1 MGLQPEPRVA
11 RAIPRT
17 VIMNYFYI
25 LQSEKDHKYYYGS
38 TGDLNRRFR
47 EHTEGK
53 VTSTKH
59 RRPLNLVYYEAY
71 QTMRQASARESM
83 VKRSVSAR
91 RTLHKRII
99 GV

>member
-1 MGLQPEPRVA
+1 MA

-17 VIMNYFYI
+17 MIMNYFYI
-25 LQSEKDHKYYYGS
+25 LQSGKYHKYYYGS

-47 EHTEGK
+47 DHTERK
-53 VTSTKH
+53 VTPTKH

-71 QTMRQASARESM
+71 QTMKQASARASM
-83 VKRSVSAR
+83 VKRSVSVR
-91 RTLHKRII
+91 RTLHKKII